1 MDQLTETAQKL
12 NVTAMPTFKILR
24 GANVVSDVI
33 GANPEKLK
41 TAIDAALGVVRNSDG
56 TVKSIKGEEVGPDF

>member
-24 GANVVSDVI
+24 GTSVVGDVI
-33 GANPEKLK
+33 GANPKKLEDS
-41 TAIDAALGVVRNSDG
+41 IDGVLKIVRNSDG
-56 TVKSIKGEEVGPDF
+56 TVKSINGEDVGPDF